1 MDWFIKKGETVE
13 ENKPKRLEYWHDPL
27 CSTGVPS
34 KITAPV
40 YVHSDVHNSGA
51 PELKTNEVV
60 ELVRVTADLRRI
72 PTHNFPT
79 TFGKDGL
86 LYYDLKFE
94 IEITYY
100 SAYTKY
106 ELIYD
111 GKNYGPVSAEYV

>member
-1 MDWFIKKGETVE
+1 MILYARLVYRLKLPPRSTSIVTFIIQVLQSS
-13 ENKPKRLEYWHDPL
+13 RLVRADH
-27 CSTGVPS
+27 G
-34 KITAPV
+34 I
-40 YVHSDVHNSGA
+40 
-51 PELKTNEVV
+51 ELDRARLIRSADEVV